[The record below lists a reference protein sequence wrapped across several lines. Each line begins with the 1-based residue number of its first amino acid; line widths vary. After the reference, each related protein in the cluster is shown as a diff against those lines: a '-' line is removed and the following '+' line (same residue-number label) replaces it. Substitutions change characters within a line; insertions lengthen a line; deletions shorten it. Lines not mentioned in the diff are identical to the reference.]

1 MSLVTQQNLLKK
13 ELGLRDLVLTQIV
26 FVVGTSWVGTAAK
39 LGPSQTVYWLLA
51 ILLFYLPVAAVVI
64 YLIKLMPLEGGL
76 YQWAKFGFNDFTGFM
91 VAWNLWLLGIV
102 VMAGTGLVIATQLFY
117 AIGPS
122 AAWLPGNRIFVSALN
137 GALIALLI
145 LVTIRGLSLGKW
157 VHNVGAI
164 LLLVTYCALIAL
176 PFFARAA
183 GKLPHYRPVEWAMPA
198 ATLFSLNIFSK
209 MALGALSG
217 FEYVAI
223 LAGETRAPVR
233 NIGRSVI
240 IAAPIIALMFIL
252 GTSSVMAYVQF
263 RDIDLIGPVPQAL
276 SIGARE
282 FGIGSVVASI
292 AILMLAGRAIA
303 LLSIYFT
310 GNTRLPM
317 VAGWDHILPTW
328 FTRLQPRYKTPINSI
343 IFVGI
348 VTFLFAVGSQ
358 LGVGAQEA
366 FQLID
371 NAAGIFYGIAYL
383 VLFAIPIFGLRK
395 HSSRAPLWLKVV
407 AAARGE
413 CTQGEQQASRQ
424 RQHTEDQ
431 LRQRAPARRQQR
443 LHELDLMEAA
453 MDVAGGEADERDHHQ
468 HVAADLVRRLERE
481 TEERAGDDIDGD
493 QHQHHDQ
500 RRLARDL
507 AGPFDRTFR
516 QRARAAVV
524 GTSVAHLTF
533 LSVFAAKSFIGTSN
547 AKPH

>member
-1 MSLVTQQNLLKK
+1 VKTSSERSVAAHSAVFKK

-51 ILLFYLPVAAVVI
+51 ILLFYLPLAAVVI
-64 YLIKLMPLEGGL
+64 YLNRLMPLEGGV
-76 YQWAKFGFNDFTGFM
+76 YQWAKFGFNDFTGFI

-102 VMAGTGLVIATQLFY
+102 IMAGTGLVIATQLSY
-117 AIGPS
+117 AIGPG
-122 AAWLPGNRIFVSALN
+122 AAWMPGNRLFVSALN
-137 GALIALLI
+137 GALIAVLI

-164 LLLVTYCALIAL
+164 LLLVTYAALVAL

-183 GKLPHYRPVEWAMPA
+183 GKLPQYHPIEWAMPT

-252 GTSSVMAYVQF
+252 GTSSVMAYVKF
-263 RDIDLIGPVPQAL
+263 SDIDLIGPVPQAL
-276 SIGARE
+276 SIGARG
-282 FGIGSVVASI
+282 FGAGAAVTSI

-317 VAGWDHILPTW
+317 VAGWDHILPAW
-328 FTRLQPRYKTPINSI
+328 FTRLQPRYKTPVNSI
-343 IFVGI
+343 FFVGVI
-348 VTFLFAVGSQ
+348 TLVFAIGSQ
-358 LGVGAQEA
+358 VGVGQQEA

-371 NAAGIFYGIAYL
+371 NAGGIFYAIAYL
-383 VLFAIPIFGLRK
+383 ILFAIPIFGLRR
-395 HSSRAPLWLKVV
+395 HMRCAPLWLK
-407 AAARGE
+407 
-413 CTQGEQQASRQ
+413 
-424 RQHTEDQ
+424 
-431 LRQRAPARRQQR
+431 
-443 LHELDLMEAA
+443 
-453 MDVAGGEADERDHHQ
+453 
-468 HVAADLVRRLERE
+468 
-481 TEERAGDDIDGD
+481 II
-493 QHQHHDQ
+493 
-500 RRLARDL
+500 
-507 AGPFDRTFR
+507 
-516 QRARAAVV
+516 AAV
-524 GTSVAHLTF
+524 GALTTLLYIVLTVF
-533 LSVFAAKSFIGTSN
+533 PIVEVRSPFSFAAKIIIVTVAANLIG
-547 AKPH
+547 ALIFAVGERRRGMAAA